1 MAKYRWHV
9 TVKGRDDVEVVRH
22 YKWVTKLYRFIA
34 RSHRFLGGKELTI
47 YRNGRPY
54 ADIHYNDVI
63 ARLSMNHKEGEE
75 RKYLMT
81 IKKTD

>member
-54 ADIHYNDVI
+54 ADI
-63 ARLSMNHKEGEE
+63 L
-75 RKYLMT
+75 
-81 IKKTD
+81 